1 MSPLR
6 PFHLAIVVHDLELA
20 RDFYEGT
27 LGCTTGRESKKWID
41 FNFFGH
47 QLVTHLDASKRI
59 SEIANE
65 VDGDR
70 VPVPHFGIILKKEDW
85 ESLSQKLSGTN
96 VNFIIK
102 PRTRFKKNAGEQSI
116 LFIEDPSG
124 NALEFKSF
132 QNDSN
137 IFKR

>member
-1 MSPLR
+1 M
-6 PFHLAIVVHDLELA
+6 VHDLELA

-27 LGCTTGRESKKWID
+27 LGYNTGRESKKWID

>member
-27 LGCTTGRESKKWID
+27 LGCSTGRESKKWID

-70 VPVPHFGIILKKEDW
+70 VPVPHFGIILKKENW

-102 PRTRFKKNAGEQSI
+102 PRTRFKKNAGEQST

-124 NALEFKSF
+124 NTLEFKSF

-137 IFKR
+137 IFKK

>member
-6 PFHLAIVVHDLELA
+6 PFHLAIPVHDLELA

-27 LGCTTGRESKKWID
+27 LGCSTGRESKKWID

-59 SEIANE
+59 SKIANE

-85 ESLSQKLSGTN
+85 ERVGGYDEHMTYGFEDWENILGWRLRKNLAGSLRS
-96 VNFIIK
+96 
-102 PRTRFKKNAGEQSI
+102 P
-116 LFIEDPSG
+116 
-124 NALEFKSF
+124 
-132 QNDSN
+132 
-137 IFKR
+137 

>member
-6 PFHLAIVVHDLELA
+6 PFHLAIPVHDLELA

-27 LGCTTGRESKKWID
+27 LGCSTGRESKKWID

-102 PRTRFKKNAGEQSI
+102 PRTRFKKNAGEQST

-124 NALEFKSF
+124 NTLEFKSF

-137 IFKR
+137 IFKK

>member
-6 PFHLAIVVHDLELA
+6 PFHLAIPVHDLELA

-27 LGCTTGRESKKWID
+27 LGCSTGRESKKWID

-59 SEIANE
+59 SKIANE

-102 PRTRFKKNAGEQSI
+102 PRTRFKKNAGEQST